1 MAIGCQRGQEPVASQ
16 STKTQGSQPGPA
28 GLQLPEELLVLHKDK
43 AEAQM
48 QWRAAAAA
56 DPSVLEENAGS
67 LDKPPFA
74 CDPTVE
80 KGQLSLT
87 VGFPYQLHLSGNTT
101 DSVA

>member
-1 MAIGCQRGQEPVASQ
+1 
-16 STKTQGSQPGPA
+16 
-28 GLQLPEELLVLHKDK
+28 
-43 AEAQM
+43 M

-67 LDKPPFA
+67 LDKPPLA

-80 KGQLSLT
+80 KGPLSLT

-101 DSVA
+101 DSVAQGDPKTCQNETDFHGMIGQFCDHSFYATRSQKL